1 MKLKTLVSIVLLIV
15 IMVFFFCGRYYQKL
29 GNTVEAV
36 IMTLIFLILMG
47 GLLWGATAARQRE
60 GAFSSALKIIGVILG
75 IVYIIVGML
84 YIIPVSSHFFY
95 VNNEKHIIQTQAD
108 TIIARTND
116 MLSTYKK
123 MANNRALR
131 LEQDIIK
138 SQYTNSGISEF
149 REAYPNKAYNS
160 KLPSNERIAFG
171 DRLLSTF
178 NNVKKEWETYYEPA
192 FSDKLAHNWSV
203 FYSVENARLLKNIV
217 KDYSSKLQETY
228 QKSTSPFERLRGE
241 QPTFE
246 NQVSADY
253 IVEKFENS
261 ETSGVWNIVLVI
273 LLFLSA
279 ASFVFVQNTHVKK
292 QRKNDKILDLGYD
305 L

>member
-1 MKLKTLVSIVLLIV
+1 MKLKTFVSIALLIV
-15 IMVFFFCGRYYQKL
+15 IMVFFFFGRYYQKL

-36 IMTLIFLILMG
+36 TMTLIFLVLMG
-47 GLLWGATAARQRE
+47 GLAWGATAARQRE
-60 GAFSSALKIIGVILG
+60 GAFSSVLNIIGIILG
-75 IVYIIVGML
+75 IIYIVVGIL
-84 YIIPVSSHFFY
+84 FVVPVSSHFFY
-95 VNNEKHIIQTQAD
+95 VNNEKHIIQNQAD
-108 TIIARTND
+108 TVIARTNE

-138 SQYTNSGISEF
+138 SQYSYSGISDF
-149 REAYPNKAYNS
+149 RAAYPNKSYDS
-160 KLPSNERIAFG
+160 KLPSTERIAFG
-171 DRLLSTF
+171 NRLLSIF
-178 NNVKKEWETYYEPA
+178 NNIKNEWDTYYEPA
-192 FSDKLAHNWSV
+192 FSEKLAHNWSIL
-203 FYSVENARLLKNIV
+203 YSVENARLLKNVV
-217 KDYSSKLQETY
+217 KDYSNRLQESY

-241 QPTFE
+241 QPVFE
-246 NQVSADY
+246 KQVSADY
-253 IVEKFENS
+253 IVEKFENT
-261 ETSGVWNIVLVI
+261 ETSGIWNIVLVI